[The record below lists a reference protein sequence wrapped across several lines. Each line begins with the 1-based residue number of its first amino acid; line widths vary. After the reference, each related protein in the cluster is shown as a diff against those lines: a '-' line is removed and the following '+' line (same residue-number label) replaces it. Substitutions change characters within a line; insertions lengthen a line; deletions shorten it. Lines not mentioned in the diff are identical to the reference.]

1 MSPKTPSVFPFAVAA
16 AAWQRAHVGVWW
28 ECERGSVSFSR
39 GRVFFS
45 FSLGRDG
52 LCALCGPDVYLWE
65 CRAAVARGVTH
76 RSPAISAKPLIRH
89 MTFSPGAASL
99 SSAPPTP
106 TPNHRPK
113 TSPQILGGAQSV
125 SSRRPYATV
134 CEKEILPLIGGGGS
148 VCVCGVGVGRR
159 HVLACVHT

>member
-1 MSPKTPSVFPFAVAA
+1 MRGLVWEEEQRRRVSEDSLCFPV

-28 ECERGSVSFSR
+28 ECERGSVSFSCS
-39 GRVFFS
+39 RVFFS

-99 SSAPPTP
+99 SSAPPS
-106 TPNHRPK
+106 PNHRPK
-113 TSPQILGGAQSV
+113 TCPQILERSPMCLFPKAI
-125 SSRRPYATV
+125 RHCLRKRNPATYWGWGECV
-134 CEKEILPLIGGGGS
+134 EGGGG
-148 VCVCGVGVGRR
+148 
-159 HVLACVHT
+159 A